1 MHEEEDTICVEMMR
15 KLWWLTQIYFRMGAT
30 PARSMAD
37 GARRRTRGGREAG
50 AGMNCASLW
59 FSAAMDLC
67 VWRAA
72 AFSGEE
78 DGREVVADM
87 EMEARVWEVEGDDV
101 ATCYWL
107 NFELLDHD
115 TCETER
121 QQMREEED
129 TICVEMMR
137 KLWWLTQI
145 YFRMGATPARSMAD
159 GAGRKTRGGREA
171 GAGMNCASL
180 WFSAAMDLCVW
191 RAAAFSGEEDGREV
205 VADMEMEARV
215 WEVEGDDVATCYWLN
230 FELLDHDTWHY
241 IIG

>member
-1 MHEEEDTICVEMMR
+1 MREEEDMICVEMMR
-15 KLWWLTQIYFRMGAT
+15 KLWWLM
-30 PARSMAD
+30 
-37 GARRRTRGGREAG
+37 
-50 AGMNCASLW
+50 
-59 FSAAMDLC
+59 
-67 VWRAA
+67 
-72 AFSGEE
+72 
-78 DGREVVADM
+78 
-87 EMEARVWEVEGDDV
+87 
-101 ATCYWL
+101 
-107 NFELLDHD
+107 
-115 TCETER
+115 
-121 QQMREEED
+121 
-129 TICVEMMR
+129 
-137 KLWWLTQI
+137 QI